1 MQALTSSFA
10 GLSLRPAP
18 TARRNQPFV
27 SNGNAQRLA
36 MKSKHTWQV
45 EVSAEG
51 AASWGPGQQRACVS
65 ERACRRL
72 DCHLQ
77 RRSHP
82 LAGGT
87 ALSCGGGVWWWWLG
101 GLQARRGRAA
111 PPCGCRRPATC
122 AQTRLARPAGFAGG
136 GGQ

>member
-51 AASWGPGQQRACVS
+51 
-65 ERACRRL
+65 RR
-72 DCHLQ
+72 H
-77 RRSHP
+77 
-82 LAGGT
+82 G
-87 ALSCGGGVWWWWLG
+87 
-101 GLQARRGRAA
+101 GRASSA
-111 PPCGCRRPATC
+111 PA
-122 AQTRLARPAGFAGG
+122 
-136 GGQ
+136 